1 MGERFRVIIPIGGKD
16 AVSVAEF
23 PAYVAGLLPF
33 QRKGDGG
40 GLGAFG
46 LVQLQAGDIRE
57 PLPDDAGEGVFVPFD
72 ALEAGD
78 EAFAARGTGAEPG
91 DEVHGWHDGRNG
103 LMALRPG
110 FELAGGRG
118 GSRMQAVG
126 VERLK
131 HVLSD
136 CRDADMSP
144 EKLVDGTEQHV
155 RADGVHVD
163 GLVRGDVHGVHG
175 EQRAYLA
182 AAPGDAG
189 DVVDGPD
196 GIGSVAHGDK
206 PCFRVDDGV
215 KIGKIECQGFGIH
228 RQMAHHDAP
237 VAGGENPRVD
247 VRMVIHLRDDD
258 FVAGIPASGQR
269 PGYGEHV

>member
-1 MGERFRVIIPIGGKD
+1 MGERFCVIVPIGGKD

-46 LVQLQAGDIRE
+46 LVQRQAGGTRE
-57 PLPDDAGEGVFVPFD
+57 PLPDYLDEGVFVPFD

-91 DEVHGWHDGRNG
+91 DEVHGGHDGRDG

-118 GSRMQAVG
+118 GCRMQAVG

-131 HVLSD
+131 HVFSD

-144 EKLVDGTEQHV
+144 EKLVDGAETGMSVPMASMSMVLCGAMCTASTESSAPTSRQRREM
-155 RADGVHVD
+155 RATS
-163 GLVRGDVHGVHG
+163 L
-175 EQRAYLA
+175 
-182 AAPGDAG
+182 
-189 DVVDGPD
+189 
-196 GIGSVAHGDK
+196 
-206 PCFRVDDGV
+206 
-215 KIGKIECQGFGIH
+215 
-228 RQMAHHDAP
+228 
-237 VAGGENPRVD
+237 
-247 VRMVIHLRDDD
+247 MVPTALE
-258 FVAGIPASGQR
+258 A
-269 PGYGEHV
+269 